1 MMCSACDPSSLV
13 HPKYKKPNTN
23 SLGPK
28 FMAEEKI
35 VLNLYWANMLSRPA
49 SRVASVATRGCN
61 VPEPAAAV
69 AQECPVLHRELTPE
83 RVGRL

>member
-1 MMCSACDPSSLV
+1 
-13 HPKYKKPNTN
+13 
-23 SLGPK
+23 
-28 FMAEEKI
+28 MAEEKI
-35 VLNLYWANMLSRPA
+35 VLNLYWANMLSRP
-49 SRVASVATRGCN
+49 ASVATRGCN

>member
-1 MMCSACDPSSLV
+1 
-13 HPKYKKPNTN
+13 
-23 SLGPK
+23 
-28 FMAEEKI
+28 MAEEKI

-49 SRVASVATRGCN
+49 SRAASVATRGCN
-61 VPEPAAAV
+61 VPEPATAV

>member
-1 MMCSACDPSSLV
+1 
-13 HPKYKKPNTN
+13 
-23 SLGPK
+23 
-28 FMAEEKI
+28 MAEEKI

-49 SRVASVATRGCN
+49 SRAASVATRGCN